1 MAERMDQSLWAILP
15 TKKTLDAIDCL
26 TEYNTTAGIHERKH
40 FTEVRCARYACI
52 QILTTLGTS
61 RTRV

>member
-1 MAERMDQSLWAILP
+1 MAERMDNSEWAILP
-15 TKKTLDAIDCL
+15 TKKTLDTIKAL
-26 TEYNTTAGIHERKH
+26 TEFNTTAGVNKRKH

-61 RTRV
+61 RTGV